1 MGGMVRARPSASP
14 GRVSAAPLAAC
25 GRRRILQGLGAGAA
39 VAFGSLVVPRWA
51 GASDLSLS
59 DRIDLLYSNQFHFNR
74 RGEPQ
79 ITVGLVQGR
88 REVRLHAPGGL
99 DVLPSGDGGTR
110 IEAGTRVVVRLSE
123 GHPAVQRYTVVLES
137 VAADQARGL
146 GRAAERWRGL
156 GLDPAEHEVGTVFGV
171 EGKVLDT
178 RQILLTAGD
187 FDGEAAAEQEGRRLV
202 REHQALGKL
211 HPLVRTRGHGR
222 LSVDDTERGTTVHA
236 DGVLW
241 FSPRGDGP
249 LTVHDV
255 VEGGEGPRADR
266 QYWGSVYV
274 AVDRHGLLTVVN
286 LVSETELLSGLVPA
300 EIYASAPHHALR
312 AQAVAARGQLV
323 SKVGTRHLDDPF
335 LLCADQHCQV
345 YAGMGHEHARTTKAV
360 RDTAGRVLMRPGGT
374 HLVDTV
380 YSANS
385 GGHGEDNDVVW
396 PSPPDPQLRGRPDPL
411 LPARTAEGLRKGEL
425 GAWLRQAPKS
435 YSQPDDEAG
444 RAGYRWTAAVD
455 PAEVAGR
462 EGVPADLGPV
472 RAMEVLTRGRSGRA
486 TALRLRGESRELVLH
501 GELKIR
507 RALGGL
513 KSSMFLVEPERDRH
527 GRFQLVGGG
536 HGHGVGLCQ
545 HGAMGMARAGKT
557 VEEILEHY
565 YQGATLERLW

>member
-1 MGGMVRARPSASP
+1 MARDPLARPS
-14 GRVSAAPLAAC
+14 
-25 GRRRILQGLGAGAA
+25 RRRLLQGLGAGMAMGVTHV
-39 VAFGSLVVPRWA
+39 VAPRWV

-79 ITVGLVQGR
+79 ITVGLMQGQ

-110 IEAGTRVVVRLSE
+110 IEAGRSVVVRLAK

-137 VAADQARGL
+137 LPAVEARAIGPAAERWQARGL
-146 GRAAERWRGL
+146 RPG
-156 GLDPAEHEVGTVFGV
+156 EHEVGTVFGV

-178 RQILLTAGD
+178 RRVLLAVGD
-187 FDGEAAAEQEGRRLV
+187 FEGEAAARREAEALV
-202 REHQALGKL
+202 REHQALGLL
-211 HPLVRTRGHGR
+211 HPTVRTRGHGR
-222 LSVDDTERGTTVHA
+222 MTAQDVERGSSVHA

-249 LTVHDV
+249 ITVHEVLADTTMGSARRV
-255 VEGGEGPRADR
+255 DR

-274 AVDRHGLLTVVN
+274 AIDRHGTLAVVN
-286 LVSETELLSGLVPA
+286 LVSESELLAGLVPA

-335 LLCADQHCQV
+335 LLCAEQHCQV
-345 YAGMGHEHARTTKAV
+345 YAGKGHEHPRTTRAV

-374 HLVDTV
+374 QLVDTV

-385 GGHGEDNDVVW
+385 GGHGEDNDEVW

-411 LPARTAEGLRKGEL
+411 LPARFADGVRTAEL
-425 GAWLRQAPKS
+425 GAWLRERPPS
-435 YSQPDDEAG
+435 YSRPDDEAG
-444 RAGYRWTAAVD
+444 QQGYRWTATVD
-455 PAEVAGR
+455 PAEIAGR
-462 EGVPADLGPV
+462 EGVPAELGTV
-472 RAMEVLTRGRSGRA
+472 TAIEVLARGRSGRA
-486 TALRLRGESRELVLH
+486 TAVRLRGKSRTFELR
-501 GELKIR
+501 GELRIR

-513 KSSMFLVEPERDRH
+513 RSSMFLVEPERDRY

-545 HGAMGMARAGKT
+545 HGAMGMARQGKE
-557 VEEILEHY
+557 VAEILAHY
-565 YQGATLERLW
+565 YRDATLEPLW